1 MAQLLISGD
10 AIYVPLSSR
19 PTRTGRAY
27 DQDGERGV
35 ETWRKLLERVIA
47 DNMLIC
53 GTHFPWPGVGR
64 VANRKAPVM
73 L

>member
-1 MAQLLISGD
+1 VVS
-10 AIYVPLSSR
+10 
-19 PTRTGRAY
+19 
-27 DQDGERGV
+27 
-35 ETWRKLLERVIA
+35 

-64 VANRKAPVM
+64 VAKEGSGFAFI